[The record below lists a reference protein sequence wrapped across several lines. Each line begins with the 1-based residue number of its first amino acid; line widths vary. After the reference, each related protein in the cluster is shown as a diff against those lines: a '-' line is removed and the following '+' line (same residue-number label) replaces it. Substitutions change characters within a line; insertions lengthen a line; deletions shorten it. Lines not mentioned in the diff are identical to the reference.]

1 MKKESAAKKGEIVVY
16 QPDEVTRLEV
26 KVEDETVWLNRSQLA
41 LLFGR
46 DVKTIGKHIN
56 NALREELRDIAV
68 VANFATTAADGKVYS
83 VAYYNLDMIL
93 SVGYRVKSSRGI
105 RFRRWA
111 NRVLK
116 EYLLK
121 GYSLNQRLNN
131 MEDRFDRRMSEYE
144 RRLYENEHKIDFF
157 VRTSLPPV
165 EGIFY
170 DGQIFDAYVFLTNL
184 IRSAKQTLVLIDNY
198 IDESVLLMLSK
209 RREGV
214 RAEIRTGR
222 LTETFKQDLLKHN
235 AQYPPI
241 TVIQNKNI
249 HDRFLIVDEDVYHIG
264 ASLKDLG
271 KKLFA
276 FSKMALQA
284 EFFNDAG
291 HAGVAVDGP

>member
-1 MKKESAAKKGEIVVY
+1 MEKEMKKESAAEKGEIVVY

-41 LLFGR
+41 LLFDR
-46 DVKTIGKHIN
+46 DVKTIGKHVN
-56 NALREELRDIAV
+56 NALKEELRDIAV

-111 NRVLK
+111 NNILK
-116 EYLLK
+116 GYLLK
-121 GYSLNQRLNN
+121 GYSINQRLLSIERQ
-131 MEDRFDRRMSEYE
+131 MEEYNDI
-144 RRLYENEHKIDFF
+144 LKDHSQKIDFF

-170 DGQIFDAYVFLTNL
+170 DGQIFDAYVFVTNL

-198 IDESVLLMLSK
+198 IDESVLLMLAK
-209 RREGV
+209 RQDGV
-214 RAEIRTGR
+214 EAEIRTGR
-222 LTETFKQDLLKHN
+222 IAETLKQDLLKHN

-276 FSKMALQA
+276 FSKMTVSKDLLT
-284 EFFNDAG
+284 G
-291 HAGVAVDGP
+291 

>member
-1 MKKESAAKKGEIVVY
+1 MEEEMKKESAADKGEIVVY

-46 DVKTIGKHIN
+46 DVKTIGKHVN
-56 NALREELRDIAV
+56 NALKEELRDIAV

-111 NRVLK
+111 NNILK
-116 EYLLK
+116 GYLLK
-121 GYSLNQRLNN
+121 GYSINQRLLSVERQ
-131 MEDRFDRRMSEYE
+131 MEEYNDI
-144 RRLYENEHKIDFF
+144 LKDHSQKIDFF

-165 EGIFY
+165 EGVFY
-170 DGQIFDAYVFLTNL
+170 DGQIFDAYAFASNL
-184 IRSAKQTLVLIDNY
+184 IKSAKKTLVLMDNY
-198 IDESVLLMLSK
+198 IDESVLLMLAK
-209 RREGV
+209 RQDGV
-214 RAEIRTGR
+214 KVEIRTGR
-222 LTETFKQDLLKHN
+222 ITETLKQDLLKHN

-276 FSKMALQA
+276 FSKMSLSK
-284 EFFNDAG
+284 DLLCSVG
-291 HAGVAVDGP
+291 

>member
-1 MKKESAAKKGEIVVY
+1 MNLEMKKETTFGKGEILVY

-121 GYSLNQRLNN
+121 GYSMNQRLNN

-170 DGQIFDAYVFLTNL
+170 DGQIFDAYVFVTNL

-198 IDESVLLMLSK
+198 VDESVLMVLAK
-209 RREGV
+209 RQTGV
-214 RAEIRTGR
+214 EAEIRTGR
-222 LTETFKQDLLKHN
+222 LTESLKQDLAKHN
-235 AQYPPI
+235 SQYPPI
-241 TVIQNKNI
+241 VMTQNKNI

-276 FSKMALQA
+276 FSKMNINPSLLYR
-284 EFFNDAG
+284 FL
-291 HAGVAVDGP
+291 

>member
-1 MKKESAAKKGEIVVY
+1 MEEEMKKESAADKGEIVVY

-46 DVKTIGKHIN
+46 DVKTIGKHVN
-56 NALREELRDIAV
+56 NALKEELRDIAV

-111 NRVLK
+111 NNILK
-116 EYLLK
+116 GYLLK
-121 GYSLNQRLNN
+121 GYSINQRLLSVERQ
-131 MEDRFDRRMSEYE
+131 MEEYNDI
-144 RRLYENEHKIDFF
+144 LKDHSQKIDFF

-165 EGIFY
+165 EGVFY
-170 DGQIFDAYVFLTNL
+170 DGQIFDAYAFASNL
-184 IRSAKQTLVLIDNY
+184 IKSAKKTLVLMDNY

-222 LTETFKQDLLKHN
+222 LTETLKQDLAKHN
-235 AQYPPI
+235 SQYPPI
-241 TVIQNKNI
+241 VVTQNKNI
-249 HDRFLIVDEDVYHIG
+249 HDRFLVVDEDVYHIG

-276 FSKMALQA
+276 FSKMTVSKDLLT
-284 EFFNDAG
+284 G
-291 HAGVAVDGP
+291 